1 MKTGL
6 VLEGGAMRGI
16 YTAGVLDVFLEHG
29 IHFDGVIGV
38 SAGALHGCSFVSEQK
53 GRSLRYI
60 KKYRND
66 KHFMSWWSFLHTGEV
81 VGKQFCYHD
90 IPERLDPFD
99 YEAFVKS
106 DTDFYATCTNV
117 ETGKAEYIKITDMMT
132 QIDAMRASASMPY
145 VSKIVNYKGIRIF
158 IPLSLAAGET
168 ENTIRFRVIEYLP
181 KEHRIIGSA
190 KILIDEE
197 KAIKEEE
204 FWANAKEGNT
214 YKGVVASVCSYGAF
228 IDIGGVQGL
237 LHISEMAWGRNQKP
251 EDILKVNEQ
260 IEVRIKQADKENRR
274 LMLIYEK
281 KGPNPWN
288 KIDEKYHIG
297 DIVTVK
303 VVKIMPFGAFVQ
315 LEKGIEGLVHI
326 SQICEKK
333 IARPDDVLKVGD
345 KVNAKII
352 ELDKETRKIELSI
365 RELEGTSN
373 EYKESL

>member
-145 VSKIVNYKGIRIF
+145 VSKIVNYKGMKLLDGGCADSIPVEAFKRMGYDRIVVV
-158 IPLSLAAGET
+158 LTRET
-168 ENTIRFRVIEYLP
+168 GFVKKPENTKMAEIRYHKYPEFVHTLQNRHNVYNHSL
-181 KEHRIIGSA
+181 
-190 KILIDEE
+190 DV
-197 KAIKEEE
+197 IKELER
-204 FWANAKEGNT
+204 
-214 YKGVVASVCSYGAF
+214 KGEVFVIQPDKKLDISRMENNLEVIQQVY
-228 IDIGGVQGL
+228 DIGEKDA
-237 LHISEMAWGRNQKP
+237 HIRMKALKDWMNLP
-251 EDILKVNEQ
+251 EV
-260 IEVRIKQADKENRR
+260 
-274 LMLIYEK
+274 
-281 KGPNPWN
+281 
-288 KIDEKYHIG
+288 
-297 DIVTVK
+297 
-303 VVKIMPFGAFVQ
+303 
-315 LEKGIEGLVHI
+315 
-326 SQICEKK
+326 
-333 IARPDDVLKVGD
+333 
-345 KVNAKII
+345 
-352 ELDKETRKIELSI
+352 
-365 RELEGTSN
+365 
-373 EYKESL
+373 